1 MHSIVKNFTEIQ
13 DIINK
18 QINEINLPK
27 KPKIIAVSK
36 TFKSEKIEPL
46 LEHGHKDFG
55 ENKVQ
60 EALLKW
66 TDLKVKYKDINLH
79 LIGNLQSNKV
89 KGALKI
95 FNFIHSLD
103 KESVAI
109 KISKVQKELNVRP
122 KIFIQINIGNE
133 EQKSGVNV
141 DYLDEFYSICVKEL
155 NLDIIGLMC
164 LPPNN
169 EKTLFYFSEMQKL
182 TKKLNL
188 NELSLGMSN
197 DYIYAIEYGSTF
209 IRIGSKIFGQRSK

>member
-18 QINEINLPK
+18 QINETNLSK

-133 EQKSGVNV
+133 EQKSGLPVQNLEKFYKFCK
-141 DYLDEFYSICVKEL
+141 DLDL
-155 NLDIIGLMC
+155 NIIGFMC
-164 LPPNN
+164 IPPF
-169 EKTLFYFSEMQKL
+169 EEDPIRYFMRMNFLQK
-182 TKKLNL
+182 KFNL
-188 NELSLGMSN
+188 SELSMGMSS
-197 DYIYAIEYGSTF
+197 DFLQAIKYNASYL
-209 IRIGSKIFGQRSK
+209 RIGTRIFGQR

>member
-18 QINEINLPK
+18 QINEINLSK

-109 KISKVQKELNVRP
+109 KISKVQKELNVKP

-133 EQKSGVNV
+133 EQKSGLPVQNLEKFYKFCK
-141 DYLDEFYSICVKEL
+141 DLDL
-155 NLDIIGLMC
+155 NIIGFMC
-164 LPPNN
+164 IPPF
-169 EKTLFYFSEMQKL
+169 EEDPIRYFMRMNFLQK
-182 TKKLNL
+182 KFNL
-188 NELSLGMSN
+188 SELSMGMSS
-197 DYIYAIEYGSTF
+197 DFLHAIKYNASYL
-209 IRIGSKIFGQRSK
+209 RIGTRIFGQR

>member
-18 QINEINLPK
+18 QINETNLSK

-133 EQKSGVNV
+133 EQKSGLPVQNLEKFYKFCK
-141 DYLDEFYSICVKEL
+141 DLDL
-155 NLDIIGLMC
+155 NIIGFMC
-164 LPPNN
+164 IPPF
-169 EKTLFYFSEMQKL
+169 EEDPIRYFMRMNFLQK
-182 TKKLNL
+182 KFNL
-188 NELSLGMSN
+188 SELSMGMSS
-197 DYIYAIEYGSTF
+197 DFLHAIKYNASYL
-209 IRIGSKIFGQRSK
+209 RIGTRIFGQR

>member
-1 MHSIVKNFTEIQ
+1 MHSIVKNLTEIQ
-13 DIINK
+13 DTINK
-18 QINEINLPK
+18 QINEINLSK

-133 EQKSGVNV
+133 EQKSGLPVQNLEKFYKFCK
-141 DYLDEFYSICVKEL
+141 DLDL
-155 NLDIIGLMC
+155 NIIGFMC
-164 LPPNN
+164 IPPF
-169 EKTLFYFSEMQKL
+169 EEDPIRYFMRMNFLQK
-182 TKKLNL
+182 KFNL
-188 NELSLGMSN
+188 SELSMGMSS
-197 DYIYAIEYGSTF
+197 DFLQAIKYNASYL
-209 IRIGSKIFGQRSK
+209 RIGTRIFGQR

>member
-18 QINEINLPK
+18 QINETNLSK

-109 KISKVQKELNVRP
+109 KISKVQKELNVKP

-133 EQKSGVNV
+133 EQKSGLPVQNLEKFYKFCK
-141 DYLDEFYSICVKEL
+141 DLDL
-155 NLDIIGLMC
+155 NIIGFMC
-164 LPPNN
+164 IPPF
-169 EKTLFYFSEMQKL
+169 EEDPIRYFMRMNFLQK
-182 TKKLNL
+182 KFNL
-188 NELSLGMSN
+188 SELSMGMSS
-197 DYIYAIEYGSTF
+197 DFLQAIKYNASYL
-209 IRIGSKIFGQRSK
+209 RIGTRIFGQR

>member
-18 QINEINLPK
+18 QINETNLSK

-133 EQKSGVNV
+133 EQKSGLPVQNLEKFYKFCK
-141 DYLDEFYSICVKEL
+141 DLD
-155 NLDIIGLMC
+155 LDIIGFMC
-164 LPPNN
+164 IPPF
-169 EKTLFYFSEMQKL
+169 EEDPIRYFMRMNFLQK
-182 TKKLNL
+182 KFNL
-188 NELSLGMSN
+188 SELSMGMSS
-197 DYIYAIEYGSTF
+197 DFLHAIKYNASYL
-209 IRIGSKIFGQRSK
+209 RIGTRIFGQR

>member
-1 MHSIVKNFTEIQ
+1 MHSIVKNLTEIQ
-13 DIINK
+13 DTINK
-18 QINEINLPK
+18 QINEINLSK

-133 EQKSGVNV
+133 EQKSGLPVQNLEKFYKFCK
-141 DYLDEFYSICVKEL
+141 DLDL
-155 NLDIIGLMC
+155 NIIGFMC
-164 LPPNN
+164 IPPF
-169 EKTLFYFSEMQKL
+169 EEDPIRYFMRMNFLQK
-182 TKKLNL
+182 KFNL
-188 NELSLGMSN
+188 SELSMGMSSDFLHALKYN
-197 DYIYAIEYGSTF
+197 ASYL
-209 IRIGSKIFGQRSK
+209 RIGTRIFGQR

>member
-1 MHSIVKNFTEIQ
+1 MHSIVKNFIEVQ

-18 QINEINLPK
+18 QINEINLTK

-109 KISKVQKELNVRP
+109 KISKVQKELNLRP

-133 EQKSGVNV
+133 EQKSGLPVQNLEKFYKFCK
-141 DYLDEFYSICVKEL
+141 DLDL
-155 NLDIIGLMC
+155 NIIGFMC
-164 LPPNN
+164 IPPF
-169 EKTLFYFSEMQKL
+169 EEDPIRYFMRMNFLQK
-182 TKKLNL
+182 KFNL
-188 NELSLGMSN
+188 SELSMGMSS
-197 DYIYAIEYGSTF
+197 DFLHAIKYNASYL
-209 IRIGSKIFGQRSK
+209 RIGTKIFGQR

>member
-18 QINEINLPK
+18 QINEINLSK

-133 EQKSGVNV
+133 EQKSGLPVQNLEKFYKFCK
-141 DYLDEFYSICVKEL
+141 DLDL
-155 NLDIIGLMC
+155 NIIGFMC
-164 LPPNN
+164 IPPF
-169 EKTLFYFSEMQKL
+169 EEDPIRYFMRMNFLQK
-182 TKKLNL
+182 KFNL
-188 NELSLGMSN
+188 SELSMGMSS
-197 DYIYAIEYGSTF
+197 DFLHAIKYNASYL
-209 IRIGSKIFGQRSK
+209 RIGTRIFGQR

>member
-18 QINEINLPK
+18 QINETNLSK

-109 KISKVQKELNVRP
+109 KISKVQKELNVKP

-133 EQKSGVNV
+133 EQKSGLPVQNLEKFYKFCK
-141 DYLDEFYSICVKEL
+141 DLDL
-155 NLDIIGLMC
+155 NIIGFMC
-164 LPPNN
+164 IPPF
-169 EKTLFYFSEMQKL
+169 EEDPIRYFMRMNFLQK
-182 TKKLNL
+182 KFNL
-188 NELSLGMSN
+188 SELSMGMSS
-197 DYIYAIEYGSTF
+197 DFLHAIKYNASYL
-209 IRIGSKIFGQRSK
+209 RIGTRIFGQR

>member
-133 EQKSGVNV
+133 EQKSGLPVQNLEKFYKFCK
-141 DYLDEFYSICVKEL
+141 DLDL
-155 NLDIIGLMC
+155 NIIGFMC
-164 LPPNN
+164 IPPF
-169 EKTLFYFSEMQKL
+169 EEDPIRYFMRMNFLQK
-182 TKKLNL
+182 KFNL
-188 NELSLGMSN
+188 SELSMGMSS
-197 DYIYAIEYGSTF
+197 DFLQAIKYNASYL
-209 IRIGSKIFGQRSK
+209 RIGTRIFGQR

>member
-1 MHSIVKNFTEIQ
+1 MHSIVKNLTEIQ
-13 DIINK
+13 DTINK
-18 QINEINLPK
+18 QINEIYLSK

-133 EQKSGVNV
+133 EQKSGLPVQNLEKFYKFCK
-141 DYLDEFYSICVKEL
+141 DLDL
-155 NLDIIGLMC
+155 NIIGFMC
-164 LPPNN
+164 IPPF
-169 EKTLFYFSEMQKL
+169 EEDPIRYFMRMNFLQK
-182 TKKLNL
+182 KFNL
-188 NELSLGMSN
+188 SELSMGMSS
-197 DYIYAIEYGSTF
+197 DFLHAIKYNASYL
-209 IRIGSKIFGQRSK
+209 RIGTRIFGQR

>member
-1 MHSIVKNFTEIQ
+1 MHSIVKNLTEIQ
-13 DIINK
+13 DTINK
-18 QINEINLPK
+18 QINEIYLSK

-133 EQKSGVNV
+133 EQKSGLPVQNLEKFYKFCK
-141 DYLDEFYSICVKEL
+141 DLDL
-155 NLDIIGLMC
+155 NIIGFMC
-164 LPPNN
+164 IPPF
-169 EKTLFYFSEMQKL
+169 EEDPIRYFMRMNFLQK
-182 TKKLNL
+182 KFNL
-188 NELSLGMSN
+188 SELSMGMSS
-197 DYIYAIEYGSTF
+197 DFLQAIKYNASYL
-209 IRIGSKIFGQRSK
+209 RIGTRIFGQR

>member
-1 MHSIVKNFTEIQ
+1 MHFIVKNFTEIQ

-18 QINEINLPK
+18 QINEINLSK

-133 EQKSGVNV
+133 EQKSGLPVQNLEKFYKFCK
-141 DYLDEFYSICVKEL
+141 DLDL
-155 NLDIIGLMC
+155 NIIGFMC
-164 LPPNN
+164 IPPF
-169 EKTLFYFSEMQKL
+169 EEDPIRYFMRMNFLQK
-182 TKKLNL
+182 KFNL
-188 NELSLGMSN
+188 SELSMGMSS
-197 DYIYAIEYGSTF
+197 DFLHAIKYNASYL
-209 IRIGSKIFGQRSK
+209 RIGTRIFGQR

>member
-18 QINEINLPK
+18 QINEINLSK

-66 TDLKVKYKDINLH
+66 TDLKSKYKDINLH

-103 KESVAI
+103 KESVAV
-109 KISKVQKELNVRP
+109 KISKVQKELKVRP

-133 EQKSGVNV
+133 EQKSGLPVQNLEKFYKFCK
-141 DYLDEFYSICVKEL
+141 DLDL
-155 NLDIIGLMC
+155 NIIGFMC
-164 LPPNN
+164 IPPF
-169 EKTLFYFSEMQKL
+169 EEDPIRYFMRMNFLQK
-182 TKKLNL
+182 KFNL
-188 NELSLGMSN
+188 SELSMGMSS
-197 DYIYAIEYGSTF
+197 DFLHAIKYNASYL
-209 IRIGSKIFGQRSK
+209 RIGTKIFGQR

>member
-1 MHSIVKNFTEIQ
+1 MHSIVKNLTEIQ
-13 DIINK
+13 DTINK
-18 QINEINLPK
+18 QINEINLSK

-109 KISKVQKELNVRP
+109 KISKVQKELNLRP

-133 EQKSGVNV
+133 EQKSGLPVQNLEKFYKFCK
-141 DYLDEFYSICVKEL
+141 DLD
-155 NLDIIGLMC
+155 LDIIGFMC
-164 LPPNN
+164 IPPF
-169 EKTLFYFSEMQKL
+169 EEDPIRYFMRMNFLQK
-182 TKKLNL
+182 KFNL
-188 NELSLGMSN
+188 SELSMGMSS
-197 DYIYAIEYGSTF
+197 DFLHAIKYNASYL
-209 IRIGSKIFGQRSK
+209 RIGTRIFGQR

>member
-18 QINEINLPK
+18 QINEINLSK

-109 KISKVQKELNVRP
+109 KISKVQKELNLRP

-133 EQKSGVNV
+133 EQKSGLPVQNLEKFYKFCK
-141 DYLDEFYSICVKEL
+141 DLDL
-155 NLDIIGLMC
+155 NIIGFMC
-164 LPPNN
+164 IPPF
-169 EKTLFYFSEMQKL
+169 EEDPIRYFMRMNFLQK
-182 TKKLNL
+182 KFNL
-188 NELSLGMSN
+188 SELSMGMSS
-197 DYIYAIEYGSTF
+197 DFLPAIKYNASYL
-209 IRIGSKIFGQRSK
+209 RIGTRIFGQR

>member
-1 MHSIVKNFTEIQ
+1 MHSIVKNFIEVQ

-133 EQKSGVNV
+133 EQKSGLPVQNLEKFYKFCK
-141 DYLDEFYSICVKEL
+141 DLDL
-155 NLDIIGLMC
+155 NIIGFMC
-164 LPPNN
+164 IPPF
-169 EKTLFYFSEMQKL
+169 EEDPIRYFMRMNFLQK
-182 TKKLNL
+182 KFNL
-188 NELSLGMSN
+188 SELSMGMSS
-197 DYIYAIEYGSTF
+197 DFLHAIKYNASYL
-209 IRIGSKIFGQRSK
+209 RIGTRIFGQR

>member
-133 EQKSGVNV
+133 EQKSGLPVQNLEKFYKFCK
-141 DYLDEFYSICVKEL
+141 DLDL
-155 NLDIIGLMC
+155 NIIGFMC
-164 LPPNN
+164 IPPF
-169 EKTLFYFSEMQKL
+169 EEDPIRYFMRMKFLQK
-182 TKKLNL
+182 KFNL
-188 NELSLGMSN
+188 SELSMGMSS
-197 DYIYAIEYGSTF
+197 DFLQAIKYNASYL
-209 IRIGSKIFGQRSK
+209 RIGTRIFGQR

>member
-18 QINEINLPK
+18 QINEINLSK

-66 TDLKVKYKDINLH
+66 TDLRVKYKDINLH

-133 EQKSGVNV
+133 EQKSGLPVQNLEKFYKFCK
-141 DYLDEFYSICVKEL
+141 DLDL
-155 NLDIIGLMC
+155 NIIGFMC
-164 LPPNN
+164 IPPF
-169 EKTLFYFSEMQKL
+169 EEDPIRYFMRMNFLQK
-182 TKKLNL
+182 KFNL
-188 NELSLGMSN
+188 SELSMGMSS
-197 DYIYAIEYGSTF
+197 DFLHAIKYNASYL
-209 IRIGSKIFGQRSK
+209 RIGTRIFGQR

>member
-1 MHSIVKNFTEIQ
+1 MHSIVKNLTEIQ
-13 DIINK
+13 DTINK
-18 QINEINLPK
+18 QINEINLSK

-55 ENKVQ
+55 ENNVQ

-109 KISKVQKELNVRP
+109 KISKVQKELNLRP

-133 EQKSGVNV
+133 EQKSGLPVQNLEKFYKFCK
-141 DYLDEFYSICVKEL
+141 DLDL
-155 NLDIIGLMC
+155 NIIGFMC
-164 LPPNN
+164 IPPF
-169 EKTLFYFSEMQKL
+169 EEDPIRYFMRMNFLQK
-182 TKKLNL
+182 KFNL
-188 NELSLGMSN
+188 SELSMGMSS
-197 DYIYAIEYGSTF
+197 DFLHAIKYNASYL
-209 IRIGSKIFGQRSK
+209 RIGTRIFGQR

>member
-18 QINEINLPK
+18 QINEINLSK

-109 KISKVQKELNVRP
+109 KISKVQKELNVKP

-133 EQKSGVNV
+133 EQKSGLPVQNLEKFYKFCK
-141 DYLDEFYSICVKEL
+141 DLDL
-155 NLDIIGLMC
+155 NIIGFMC
-164 LPPNN
+164 IPPF
-169 EKTLFYFSEMQKL
+169 EEDPIRYFMRMNFLQK
-182 TKKLNL
+182 KFNL
-188 NELSLGMSN
+188 SELSMGMSS
-197 DYIYAIEYGSTF
+197 DFLQAIKYNASYL
-209 IRIGSKIFGQRSK
+209 RIGTRIFGQR

>member
-1 MHSIVKNFTEIQ
+1 MHSIVKNLTEIQ
-13 DIINK
+13 DTINK
-18 QINEINLPK
+18 QINEINLSK

-109 KISKVQKELNVRP
+109 KISKVQKELNLRP

-133 EQKSGVNV
+133 EQKSGLPVQNLEKFYKFCK
-141 DYLDEFYSICVKEL
+141 DLDL
-155 NLDIIGLMC
+155 NIIGFMC
-164 LPPNN
+164 IPPF
-169 EKTLFYFSEMQKL
+169 EEDPIRYFMRMNFLQK
-182 TKKLNL
+182 KFNL
-188 NELSLGMSN
+188 SELSMGMSS
-197 DYIYAIEYGSTF
+197 DFLQAIKYNASYL
-209 IRIGSKIFGQRSK
+209 RIGTRIFGQR

>member
-1 MHSIVKNFTEIQ
+1 MHSIVKNLTEIQ
-13 DIINK
+13 DTINK
-18 QINEINLPK
+18 QINEINLSK

-109 KISKVQKELNVRP
+109 KISKVQKELNLRP

-133 EQKSGVNV
+133 EQKSGLPVQNLEKFYKFCK
-141 DYLDEFYSICVKEL
+141 DLDL
-155 NLDIIGLMC
+155 NIIGFMC
-164 LPPNN
+164 IPPF
-169 EKTLFYFSEMQKL
+169 EEDPIRYFMRMNFLQK
-182 TKKLNL
+182 KFNL
-188 NELSLGMSN
+188 SELSMGMSS
-197 DYIYAIEYGSTF
+197 DFLHAIKYNASYL
-209 IRIGSKIFGQRSK
+209 RIGTRIFGQR

>member
-18 QINEINLPK
+18 QINEINLSK

-66 TDLKVKYKDINLH
+66 TDLKSKYKDINLH

-103 KESVAI
+103 KESVAV
-109 KISKVQKELNVRP
+109 KISKVQKELKVRP

-133 EQKSGVNV
+133 EQKSGLPVQNLEKFYKLCK
-141 DYLDEFYSICVKEL
+141 DLDL
-155 NLDIIGLMC
+155 NIIGFMC
-164 LPPNN
+164 IPPF
-169 EKTLFYFSEMQKL
+169 EEDPIRYFMRMNFLQK
-182 TKKLNL
+182 KFNL
-188 NELSLGMSN
+188 SELSMGMSS
-197 DYIYAIEYGSTF
+197 DFLHAIKYNASYL
-209 IRIGSKIFGQRSK
+209 RIGTKIFGQR

>member
-1 MHSIVKNFTEIQ
+1 MHSIVKNFIEVQ

-18 QINEINLPK
+18 QINEINLTK

-66 TDLKVKYKDINLH
+66 TDLRVKYKDINLH

-133 EQKSGVNV
+133 EQKSGLPVQNLEKFYKFCK
-141 DYLDEFYSICVKEL
+141 DLDL
-155 NLDIIGLMC
+155 NIVGFMC
-164 LPPNN
+164 IPPF
-169 EKTLFYFSEMQKL
+169 EEDPIRYFMRMNFLQK
-182 TKKLNL
+182 KFNL
-188 NELSLGMSN
+188 SELSMGMSS
-197 DYIYAIEYGSTF
+197 DFLHAIKYNASYL
-209 IRIGSKIFGQRSK
+209 RIGTRIFGQR

>member
-1 MHSIVKNFTEIQ
+1 MHSIVKNLTEIQ
-13 DIINK
+13 DTINK
-18 QINEINLPK
+18 QINEINLSK

-133 EQKSGVNV
+133 EQKSGLPVQNLEKFYKFCK
-141 DYLDEFYSICVKEL
+141 DLD
-155 NLDIIGLMC
+155 LDIIGFMC
-164 LPPNN
+164 IPPF
-169 EKTLFYFSEMQKL
+169 EEDPIRYFMRMNFLQK
-182 TKKLNL
+182 KFNL
-188 NELSLGMSN
+188 SELSMGMSS
-197 DYIYAIEYGSTF
+197 DFLHAIKYNASYL
-209 IRIGSKIFGQRSK
+209 RIGTRIFGQR

>member
-18 QINEINLPK
+18 QINETNLSK

-109 KISKVQKELNVRP
+109 KISKVQKELNLRP

-133 EQKSGVNV
+133 EQKSGLPVQNLEKFYKFCK
-141 DYLDEFYSICVKEL
+141 DLDL
-155 NLDIIGLMC
+155 NIIGFMC
-164 LPPNN
+164 IPPF
-169 EKTLFYFSEMQKL
+169 EEDPIRYFMRMNFLQK
-182 TKKLNL
+182 KFNL
-188 NELSLGMSN
+188 SELSMGMSS
-197 DYIYAIEYGSTF
+197 DFLHAIKYNASYL
-209 IRIGSKIFGQRSK
+209 RIGTRIFGQR

>member
-1 MHSIVKNFTEIQ
+1 MHSIVKNLTEIQ
-13 DIINK
+13 DTINK
-18 QINEINLPK
+18 QINEINLSK

-133 EQKSGVNV
+133 EQKSGLPVQNLEKFYKFCK
-141 DYLDEFYSICVKEL
+141 DLDL
-155 NLDIIGLMC
+155 NIIGFMC
-164 LPPNN
+164 IPPF
-169 EKTLFYFSEMQKL
+169 EEDPIRYFMRMNFLQK
-182 TKKLNL
+182 KFNL
-188 NELSLGMSN
+188 SELSMGMSS
-197 DYIYAIEYGSTF
+197 DFLHAIKYNASYL
-209 IRIGSKIFGQRSK
+209 RIGTRIFGQR

>member
-18 QINEINLPK
+18 QINEINLSK

-133 EQKSGVNV
+133 EQKSGLPVQNLEKFYKFCK
-141 DYLDEFYSICVKEL
+141 DLDL
-155 NLDIIGLMC
+155 NIIGFMC
-164 LPPNN
+164 IPPF
-169 EKTLFYFSEMQKL
+169 EEDPIRYFMRMNFLQK
-182 TKKLNL
+182 KFNL
-188 NELSLGMSN
+188 SELSMGMSS
-197 DYIYAIEYGSTF
+197 DFLQAIKYNASYL
-209 IRIGSKIFGQRSK
+209 RIGTRIFGQR

>member
-18 QINEINLPK
+18 QINEINLSK

-109 KISKVQKELNVRP
+109 KISKVQKELNLRP

-133 EQKSGVNV
+133 EQKSGLPVQNLEKFYKFCK
-141 DYLDEFYSICVKEL
+141 DLDL
-155 NLDIIGLMC
+155 NIIGFMC
-164 LPPNN
+164 IPPF
-169 EKTLFYFSEMQKL
+169 EEDPVRYFMRMNFLQK
-182 TKKLNL
+182 KFNL
-188 NELSLGMSN
+188 SELSMGMSS
-197 DYIYAIEYGSTF
+197 DFLHAIKYNASYL
-209 IRIGSKIFGQRSK
+209 RIGTRIFGQR

>member
-1 MHSIVKNFTEIQ
+1 MHSIVKNLTEIQ
-13 DIINK
+13 DTINK
-18 QINEINLPK
+18 QINEIYLSK

-109 KISKVQKELNVRP
+109 KISKVQKELNLRP

-133 EQKSGVNV
+133 EQKSGLPVQNLEKFYKFCK
-141 DYLDEFYSICVKEL
+141 DLDL
-155 NLDIIGLMC
+155 NIIGFMC
-164 LPPNN
+164 IPPF
-169 EKTLFYFSEMQKL
+169 EEDPIRYFMRMNFLQK
-182 TKKLNL
+182 KFNL
-188 NELSLGMSN
+188 SELSMGMSS
-197 DYIYAIEYGSTF
+197 DFLQAIKYNASYL
-209 IRIGSKIFGQRSK
+209 RIGTRIFGQR

>member
-18 QINEINLPK
+18 QINEINLSK

-109 KISKVQKELNVRP
+109 KISKVQKELNLRP

-133 EQKSGVNV
+133 EQKSGLPVQNLEKFYKFCK
-141 DYLDEFYSICVKEL
+141 DLDL
-155 NLDIIGLMC
+155 NIIGFMC
-164 LPPNN
+164 IPPF
-169 EKTLFYFSEMQKL
+169 EEDPIRYFMRMNFLQK
-182 TKKLNL
+182 KFNL
-188 NELSLGMSN
+188 SELSMGMSS
-197 DYIYAIEYGSTF
+197 DFLHAIKYNASYL
-209 IRIGSKIFGQRSK
+209 RIGTRIFGQR

>member
-18 QINEINLPK
+18 QINEINLSK

-66 TDLKVKYKDINLH
+66 TDLKSKYKDINLH

-103 KESVAI
+103 KESVAV
-109 KISKVQKELNVRP
+109 KISKVQKELKVRP

-133 EQKSGVNV
+133 EQKSGLPVQNLEKFYKLCK
-141 DYLDEFYSICVKEL
+141 DLDL
-155 NLDIIGLMC
+155 NIIGFMC
-164 LPPNN
+164 IPPF
-169 EKTLFYFSEMQKL
+169 EEDPIRYFMRMNFLQK
-182 TKKLNL
+182 KFNL
-188 NELSLGMSN
+188 SELSMGMSS
-197 DYIYAIEYGSTF
+197 DFLHAIKYNASYL
-209 IRIGSKIFGQRSK
+209 RIGTRIFGQR

>member
-18 QINEINLPK
+18 QINETNLSK

-109 KISKVQKELNVRP
+109 KISKVQKELNLRP

-133 EQKSGVNV
+133 EQKSGLPVQNLEKFYKFCK
-141 DYLDEFYSICVKEL
+141 DLDL
-155 NLDIIGLMC
+155 NIIGFMC
-164 LPPNN
+164 IPPF
-169 EKTLFYFSEMQKL
+169 EEDPIRYFMRMNFLQK
-182 TKKLNL
+182 KFNL
-188 NELSLGMSN
+188 SELSMGMSS
-197 DYIYAIEYGSTF
+197 DFLQAIKYNASYL
-209 IRIGSKIFGQRSK
+209 RIGTRIFGQR

>member
-18 QINEINLPK
+18 QIYEINLSK

-36 TFKSEKIEPL
+36 TFKPEKIEPL

-66 TDLKVKYKDINLH
+66 TDLKTKYKDVNLH

-133 EQKSGVNV
+133 EQKSGLPVQNLEKFYKFCK
-141 DYLDEFYSICVKEL
+141 DLDL
-155 NLDIIGLMC
+155 NIIGFMC
-164 LPPNN
+164 IPPL
-169 EKTLFYFSEMQKL
+169 EEDPVRYFMRMNFLQK
-182 TKKLNL
+182 KFNL
-188 NELSLGMSN
+188 GELSMGMSS
-197 DYIYAIEYGSTF
+197 DFLHAIKYNASYL
-209 IRIGSKIFGQRSK
+209 RIGTKIFGQR

>member
-1 MHSIVKNFTEIQ
+1 MHSIVKNFIEVQ

-18 QINEINLPK
+18 QINEINLSK

-66 TDLKVKYKDINLH
+66 TDLRVKYKDINLH

-133 EQKSGVNV
+133 EQKSGLPVQNLEKFYKFCK
-141 DYLDEFYSICVKEL
+141 DLDL
-155 NLDIIGLMC
+155 NIIGFMC
-164 LPPNN
+164 IPPF
-169 EKTLFYFSEMQKL
+169 EEDPTRYFMRMNFLQK
-182 TKKLNL
+182 KFNL
-188 NELSLGMSN
+188 SELSMGMSS
-197 DYIYAIEYGSTF
+197 DFLHAIKYNASYL
-209 IRIGSKIFGQRSK
+209 RIGTRIFGQR